1 MAPQKGIPD
10 REHPITW
17 STNGGLASGVG
28 LACEYSEHV
37 RGEDETLTVSGISLG
52 CNKWG
57 KLANELMR
65 SVLLEMSGTQ
75 PIPD

>member
-1 MAPQKGIPD
+1 MAPQNGITD

-17 STNGGLASGVG
+17 STNGGLASDVR

-37 RGEDETLTVSGISLG
+37 RGEDETLTVSGISLR
-52 CNKWG
+52 CNKWS
-57 KLANELMR
+57 KLTNEIMR
-65 SVLLEMSGTQ
+65 GVLLEMSGTQ